1 MKEIKMRATPDQ
13 EFEQS
18 RVTSRREDME
28 RQLSIIETK
37 ARVLAERHGRLAGG
51 IALAAAA
58 GFGLGLLI
66 ARRRQQSMM
75 GRMQSVV
82 PSSVWDLPEELVAQ
96 LKKPLQRA
104 AKAL

>member
-1 MKEIKMRATPDQ
+1 MEETKMRAMPD
-13 EFEQS
+13 EELE
-18 RVTSRREDME
+18 RTRLTSRRQDVE
-28 RQLSIIETK
+28 RRLSTIEAK
-37 ARVLAERHGRLAGG
+37 ARALADRHGRLAGG

-58 GFGLGLLI
+58 GFGLGWLI
-66 ARRRQQSMM
+66 AGRRQQSMM
-75 GRMQSVV
+75 RRMHSAV

>member
-1 MKEIKMRATPDQ
+1 MRAMPD
-13 EFEQS
+13 EELGRS

-28 RQLSIIETK
+28 RQLSIIETR
-37 ARVLAERHGRLAGG
+37 ARALAARHGRLAGG

-58 GFGLGLLI
+58 GFGLGLLL

-75 GRMQSVV
+75 GRVQGVV

>member
-1 MKEIKMRATPDQ
+1 MEVTKMRAMPDK
-13 EFEQS
+13 ELEGA
-18 RVTSRREDME
+18 RAVSRRQEME
-28 RQLSIIETK
+28 RQLSVMETR
-37 ARVLAERHGRLAGG
+37 AWALAERHGRLAAGV
-51 IALAAAA
+51 ALAAAA